1 MMADNNNSTQTDDNI
16 VDSGSE
22 DQMLADILN
31 RSEILQEA
39 GVVPRQEESQPE
51 PELQDSED
59 TGKEEDLEDPVE
71 SAEYEDDVE
80 PDDEEKEESSEED
93 GDAEA
98 TEVDTYLLDDLENI
112 MVTHKIDG
120 EEVTLPL
127 SEWIAG
133 SATKQ
138 HLSKQGREIGEAR
151 KSLEEERTQKLG
163 EIETLASVI
172 ANEVYTEETL
182 HQKEYH
188 DISQK
193 LLQAQKEGD
202 TYEIGEL
209 SQKQTKSQS
218 AYWEARNKR
227 ETISVKVEQQKKQ
240 IQQQQFEESIKYF
253 NDTITNVI
261 PDWDSTIQK
270 SIREFALEEGL
281 PEALL
286 DVVSDPSVV
295 KFVDEF
301 RRLKQGIKSGA
312 KKRAK
317 IPAKKMPTKKA
328 KTPTKQKQD
337 QAAMTKARA
346 FKSDASKEDH
356 VAFLKRFAPTR

>member
-16 VDSGSE
+16 VDSSSE

-39 GVVPRQEESQPE
+39 GVVPKEEEALPE

-59 TGKEEDLEDPVE
+59 TGTEEDLEQPVE

-80 PDDEEKEESSEED
+80 PDDEEEEDSEKED

-98 TEVDTYLLDDLENI
+98 TEVDTYALDDLEDI

-120 EEVTLPL
+120 EEVTLPI

-172 ANEVYTEETL
+172 ANEVYNDETK
-182 HQKEYH
+182 HQKKYH
-188 DISQK
+188 EISQK
-193 LLQAQKEGD
+193 LSEAQKEGD

-209 SQKQTKSQS
+209 TQEQTKAQA
-218 AYWEARNKR
+218 AYWESRNKR
-227 ETISVKVEQQKKQ
+227 ENLAVQVEKQKQQL
-240 IQQQQFEESIKYF
+240 QQQQFEESVKHF
-253 NDTITNVI
+253 NDTITDVI
-261 PDWDSTIQK
+261 PDWNSDIQK

-286 DVVSDPSVV
+286 NVVSDPNVV

-317 IPAKKMPTKKA
+317 IPAKKIPATKA
-328 KTPTKQKQD
+328 KTPRKRKQD
-337 QAAMTKARA
+337 KEAMTKARA
-346 FKSDASKEDH
+346 FKNDSSKEDQI
-356 VAFLKRFAPTR
+356 AFLKRFAPTR

>member
-1 MMADNNNSTQTDDNI
+1 MMADDNNSTQMDDNI
-16 VDSGSE
+16 VDSSSE

-39 GVVPRQEESQPE
+39 GVVPKQEESQPE
-51 PELQDSED
+51 PEPQDSED
-59 TGKEEDLEDPVE
+59 TGTEEDLEQPVD

-80 PDDEEKEESSEED
+80 PDNEEEEDSTEED

-98 TEVDTYLLDDLENI
+98 TEVDTYALDDLEDI

-120 EEVTLPL
+120 EEVTLPI

-172 ANEVYTEETL
+172 ANEVYTEETE
-182 HQKEYH
+182 HQKKYH
-188 DISQK
+188 EISQK
-193 LLQAQKEGD
+193 LTAAQKEGD

-209 SQKQTKSQS
+209 LQEQTKSQS

-227 ETISVKVEQQKKQ
+227 ETLAVKVEQQKQ
-240 IQQQQFEESIKYF
+240 QLQQQQFAESVKNF
-253 NDTITNVI
+253 NDTITDVI
-261 PDWDSTIQK
+261 PDWDETIQK

-286 DVVSDPSVV
+286 NVVSDPSVV

-317 IPAKKMPTKKA
+317 IPAKKMPAKKA
-328 KTPTKQKQD
+328 KTPIKRKQD

-346 FKSDASKEDH
+346 FKNDASKEDQI
-356 VAFLKRFAPTR
+356 AFLKRFAPTR

>member
-1 MMADNNNSTQTDDNI
+1 MAEENNSTQMDDVLDN
-16 VDSGSE
+16 SSSE

-39 GVVPRQEESQPE
+39 GVVPFPEESQPE
-51 PELQDSED
+51 PELMDSEE
-59 TGKEEDLEDPVE
+59 TGTDEDLEDPVD

-80 PDDEEKEESSEED
+80 PDNEEEEDSEKED

-98 TEVDTYLLDDLENI
+98 TEVETYALDDLEDI

-127 SEWIAG
+127 SDWIAG

-163 EIETLASVI
+163 EIENLATIV
-172 ANEVYTEETL
+172 ANEVYTEEMN
-182 HQKEYH
+182 HQKKYH

-193 LLQAQKEGD
+193 LATAQREGD

-209 SQKQTKSQS
+209 LQEQTKAQTE
-218 AYWEARNKR
+218 YWNARNKR
-227 ETISVKVEQQKKQ
+227 ETLATQVQQQ
-240 IQQQQFEESIKYF
+240 RQQLQQQQFQESVKHF
-253 NDTITNVI
+253 NDTITNII
-261 PDWDSTIQK
+261 PDWDETIQQ
-270 SIREFALEEGL
+270 SVREFALEEGL
-281 PEALL
+281 PEQLIN
-286 DVVSDPSVV
+286 VVSDPQVV

-301 RRLKQGIKSGA
+301 RRLKKGIESGA

-317 IPAKKMPTKKA
+317 LPAKKMPAKKA
-328 KTPTKQKQD
+328 PSPTKRKQNKE
-337 QAAMTKARA
+337 ATVKARA
-346 FKSDASKEDH
+346 FKENASPEDQIE
-356 VAFLKRFAPTR
+356 FLKKFAPTR

>member
-1 MMADNNNSTQTDDNI
+1 MAEDNSSTQTDDNI
-16 VDSGSE
+16 VDSGNE
-22 DQMLADILN
+22 DQMLADILG

-39 GVVPRQEESQPE
+39 GIVPTPEESQPE

-59 TGKEEDLEDPVE
+59 TGTEEDLEQPVE
-71 SAEYEDDVE
+71 SAESEDAAE
-80 PDDEEKEESSEED
+80 PDDEEKEIDKKED

-98 TEVDTYLLDDLENI
+98 TEVETFELNDLEDI

-127 SEWIAG
+127 SEWVAG

-163 EIETLASVI
+163 EIENLASIV
-172 ANEVYTEETL
+172 ASEVYIDETN

-188 DISQK
+188 EISQK
-193 LLQAQKEGD
+193 LITAQKEGD

-209 SQKQTKSQS
+209 SQQQTKAQTE
-218 AYWEARNKR
+218 YWAARKKR
-227 ETISVKVEQQKKQ
+227 ETLSAQVEQQK
-240 IQQQQFEESIKYF
+240 QQLQQEQFNESVKHF
-253 NDTITNVI
+253 NDTITDMI
-261 PDWDSTIQK
+261 PDWNPDVQK
-270 SIREFALEEGL
+270 SVREFALSEGL
-281 PEALL
+281 PEALVN
-286 DVVSDPSVV
+286 VVSDPNLV

-301 RRLKQGIKSGA
+301 RRLKQGVESGA

-317 IPAKKMPTKKA
+317 IPAKKIPAKKA
-328 KTPTKQKQD
+328 KTPAKQKQD

-346 FKSDASKEDH
+346 FKENSTKEEQID
-356 VAFLKRFAPTR
+356 FLKRFAPTR

>member
-16 VDSGSE
+16 VDSSTE

-31 RSEILQEA
+31 KSEILQEA
-39 GVVPRQEESQPE
+39 GVVPREESQHE
-51 PELQDSED
+51 PELEYSED
-59 TGKEEDLEDPVE
+59 TGTEEDLEEPVE

-80 PDDEEKEESSEED
+80 PDNEEEEDSEKED

-98 TEVDTYLLDDLENI
+98 TEVSTYALDDLEDI

-120 EEVTLPL
+120 EEVTLPI

-151 KSLEEERTQKLG
+151 KSLDEERTQKLG
-163 EIETLASVI
+163 ELETLASVI
-172 ANEVYTEETL
+172 ANEVYTEETE
-182 HQKEYH
+182 HQKKYH

-193 LLQAQKEGD
+193 LTAAQKEGD

-209 SQKQTKSQS
+209 LQEQTKAQS
-218 AYWEARNKR
+218 AYWEARSKR
-227 ETISVKVEQQKKQ
+227 ENLATQVSQQKQ
-240 IQQQQFEESIKYF
+240 SLQQQQFEESVRHF
-253 NDTITNVI
+253 NDTITDVI
-261 PDWDSTIQK
+261 PDWNSDIQS
-270 SIREFALEEGL
+270 SIREFALQEGL

-286 DVVSDPSVV
+286 DVVSDPNVV

-317 IPAKKMPTKKA
+317 IPAKKMPAKKA

-346 FKSDASKEDH
+346 FKNDASKEDQI
-356 VAFLKRFAPTR
+356 AFLKRFAPTR

>member
-1 MMADNNNSTQTDDNI
+1 MAEDNNSTQTDD
-16 VDSGSE
+16 VLDSSSTE

-39 GVVPRQEESQPE
+39 GVVPTPTESQPE
-51 PELQDSED
+51 PELLDSEE
-59 TGKEEDLEDPVE
+59 TGTDEDLEDPVE

-80 PDDEEKEESSEED
+80 PEDGEEKASDKED

-98 TEVDTYLLDDLENI
+98 TEIENYLLEDLEDV

-138 HLSKQGREIGEAR
+138 HLSKQGREVGEAR

-163 EIETLASVI
+163 EIETLASIV
-172 ANEVYTEETL
+172 ANEVYTEETN
-182 HQKEYH
+182 HQKKYH
-188 DISQK
+188 EVSQK
-193 LLQAQKEGD
+193 LATAQREGD

-209 SQKQTKSQS
+209 LQEQTKSQS
-218 AYWEARNKR
+218 EYWAARNKR
-227 ETISVKVEQQKKQ
+227 ETLYAQVNQQKQ
-240 IQQQQFEESIKYF
+240 QLQQQQFTESVKQF
-253 NDTITNVI
+253 NDTITDII
-261 PDWDSTIQK
+261 PDWSGEIQQ
-270 SIREFALEEGL
+270 SVREFALEEGL
-281 PEALL
+281 PEALI
-286 DVVSDPSVV
+286 DVVSDPALV

-301 RRLKQGIKSGA
+301 RRLKKGIESGA

-317 IPAKKMPTKKA
+317 IPAKKLLAKKPA
-328 KTPTKQKQD
+328 SPNKRKQD
-337 QAAMTKARA
+337 RESTIKARA
-346 FKSDASKEDH
+346 FKQDASNEDQIE
-356 VAFLKRFAPTR
+356 FLKKFGPTR

>member
-1 MMADNNNSTQTDDNI
+1 MMADNNSSTQTDDKI
-16 VDSGSE
+16 VDSSSE

-31 RSEILQEA
+31 KSEILQEA
-39 GVVPRQEESQPE
+39 GVVPVPEESLPE

-59 TGKEEDLEDPVE
+59 TGTEEDLEQPVE

-80 PDDEEKEESSEED
+80 PDNEEEEESKEED

-98 TEVDTYLLDDLENI
+98 TEVDTYLLDDLEDI
-112 MVTHKIDG
+112 MVSHKIDG

-172 ANEVYTEETL
+172 ANEVYTDETQ
-182 HQKEYH
+182 HQKKYH
-188 DISQK
+188 EISQK
-193 LLQAQKEGD
+193 LSEAQKEGD

-209 SQKQTKSQS
+209 TQEQTKAQA

-227 ETISVKVEQQKKQ
+227 ESLSVQVQQQKQ
-240 IQQQQFEESIKYF
+240 QLQQQQFEESVKHF
-253 NDTITNVI
+253 NDTITDVI
-261 PDWDSTIQK
+261 PDWNSDIQK
-270 SIREFALEEGL
+270 SIREFAIEEGL

-286 DVVSDPSVV
+286 NVVADPTVV

-317 IPAKKMPTKKA
+317 IPAKKIPATKS
-328 KTPTKQKQD
+328 KTPTKRKQD
-337 QAAMTKARA
+337 KEAMTKARA
-346 FKSDASKEDH
+346 FKNDSSKEDQIE
-356 VAFLKRFAPTR
+356 FLKRFAPTR

>member
-1 MMADNNNSTQTDDNI
+1 
-16 VDSGSE
+16 
-22 DQMLADILN
+22 MLADILN

-39 GVVPRQEESQPE
+39 GVVPKQEESQPE

-59 TGKEEDLEDPVE
+59 TGTEEDLEQPVD

-80 PDDEEKEESSEED
+80 PDNEEEEDSTEED
-93 GDAEA
+93 GDAAA
-98 TEVDTYLLDDLENI
+98 TEVDTYALDDLEDI

-120 EEVTLPL
+120 EEVTLPI

-172 ANEVYTEETL
+172 ANEVYTEETE
-182 HQKEYH
+182 HQKKYH
-188 DISQK
+188 EISQK
-193 LLQAQKEGD
+193 LTAAQKEGD

-209 SQKQTKSQS
+209 LQEQTKSQS

-227 ETISVKVEQQKKQ
+227 ETLAVKVEQQKQ
-240 IQQQQFEESIKYF
+240 QLQQQQFAESVKNF
-253 NDTITNVI
+253 NDTITDVI
-261 PDWDSTIQK
+261 PDWDETIQK

-286 DVVSDPSVV
+286 NVVSDPSVV

-317 IPAKKMPTKKA
+317 IPAKKMPAKKA
-328 KTPTKQKQD
+328 KTPIKRKQD

-346 FKSDASKEDH
+346 FKDDASKEDQI
-356 VAFLKRFAPTR
+356 AFLKRFAPTR

>member
-1 MMADNNNSTQTDDNI
+1 MMADDNNSTQMDDNI
-16 VDSGSE
+16 VDSSSE

-59 TGKEEDLEDPVE
+59 TGTEEDLEQPVD

-80 PDDEEKEESSEED
+80 PDNEEEEDSTEED
-93 GDAEA
+93 GDAAA
-98 TEVDTYLLDDLENI
+98 TEVDTYALDDLEDI

-120 EEVTLPL
+120 EEVTLPI

-172 ANEVYTEETL
+172 ANEVYNEETE
-182 HQKEYH
+182 HQKKYH
-188 DISQK
+188 EISQK
-193 LLQAQKEGD
+193 LTTAQKEGD

-209 SQKQTKSQS
+209 LQEQTKSQS

-227 ETISVKVEQQKKQ
+227 ETLAVKVEQQKQ
-240 IQQQQFEESIKYF
+240 QLQQQQFEESVKNF
-253 NDTITNVI
+253 NDTITDVI
-261 PDWDSTIQK
+261 PDWDETIQK

-286 DVVSDPSVV
+286 NVVSDPSVV

-317 IPAKKMPTKKA
+317 IPAKKMPAKKA
-328 KTPTKQKQD
+328 KTPIKRKQD

-346 FKSDASKEDH
+346 FKNDASKEDQI
-356 VAFLKRFAPTR
+356 AFLKRFAPTR